1 MTSSSPD
8 TSPPSNPVEVPTG
21 PPAKPRGPSA
31 SRSGCGVMIVI
42 VGIIVL
48 LQVWP
53 MISAWSAVRR
63 FENTA
68 IEGGYTLVQGNGLSL
83 VNDGPISEP
92 TFFRAVDSVE
102 LHGGAN
108 ADIAIS
114 SSDAVIDGTFTGNV
128 AFLGKELTVL
138 PGAVIMG
145 DLEIAAAKY
154 VTIRGEVVG
163 EIRGEYRRLFR
174 PQPSPP
180 ASAPGDLPANGDQEG
195 SPAGG

>member
-8 TSPPSNPVEVPTG
+8 TAPPPNPAEAPAD
-21 PPAKPRGPSA
+21 PPARQRGPSA
-31 SRSGCGVMIVI
+31 SRSGCGVMIFI
-42 VGIIVL
+42 IGIIVL

-53 MISAWSAVRR
+53 MLSAWSAVRR

-68 IEGGYTLVQGNGLSL
+68 IDAGYTLIQENGLAL
-83 VNDGPISEP
+83 INDQPVSEP
-92 TFFRAVDSVE
+92 TFFRAVDSVQV
-102 LHGGAN
+102 LGGAN

-114 SSDAVIDGTFTGNV
+114 SGDAVIDGTFTGNV

-154 VTIRGEVVG
+154 VTIRGEVAG

-174 PQPSPP
+174 PQPSTP
-180 ASAPGDLPANGDQEG
+180 ASTPGDLPGNGDQED

>member
-1 MTSSSPD
+1 MTSSPE
-8 TSPPSNPVEVPTG
+8 TTPPPSPTEIPTD
-21 PPAKPRGPSA
+21 PPARQRGPSA
-31 SRSGCGVMIVI
+31 SRSGCGVMICI

-53 MISAWSAVRR
+53 MFSAWSAVRR
-63 FENTA
+63 FENKA
-68 IEGGYTLVQGNGLSL
+68 LEAGYTLVQENGLAL
-83 VNDGPISEP
+83 INDQPVSEP
-92 TFFRAVDSVE
+92 TFFRAVDSVQV
-102 LHGGAN
+102 LDGAN

-114 SSDAVIDGTFTGNV
+114 SGDAVIDGTFTGNV

-180 ASAPGDLPANGDQEG
+180 ASAPGELPANGDQEG